1 MFLTIKY
8 QLSNTLSPFVL
19 KKCREAENSHT
30 LGKPSYLMK
39 SIIPIEVG
47 KENIDKQATKFS
59 PGNFSLNLSVTTGV
73 IRLLILGDTT

>member
-1 MFLTIKY
+1 MQGGRLYDKSQIQNLISLKIFK
-8 QLSNTLSPFVL
+8 QVSNNFTPLAN
-19 KKCREAENSHT
+19 E
-30 LGKPSYLMK
+30 